1 MAENEKS
8 FEDKLVNMA
17 NVVDIIEKTFLTQI
31 TEINITLA
39 QKEYSEV
46 CEFLKINK
54 EDNCKISIGS
64 INITF
69 LKM

>member
-17 NVVDIIEKTFLTQI
+17 NVVDIIEKTFLTQVTDI
-31 TEINITLA
+31 KITLA

-46 CEFLKINK
+46 CEFLKISK
-54 EDNCKISIGS
+54 EEICKISIGS